1 MSIWESQDVYEKLQ
15 EYAQEGIVRA
25 KREGMRIRDED
36 GTYSFLIDKLL
47 HANKTYNES
56 KGSYW
61 GYMARGLNNSIK
73 TYMSRHNATIEMSLN
88 SELDSTNIDKDAR
101 TGAMSSKEPN
111 KTALLKLVSRSG
123 LLTKRELAT
132 VLLHMIDLDVPVEEI
147 LGVPTKVMNEYQLNA
162 GRKMKVYAMKHD
174 LDMGDFVVV
183 DEGWDE
189 GIDDN
194 GV

>member
-1 MSIWESQDVYEKLQ
+1 
-15 EYAQEGIVRA
+15 
-25 KREGMRIRDED
+25 
-36 GTYSFLIDKLL
+36 
-47 HANKTYNES
+47 
-56 KGSYW
+56 
-61 GYMARGLNNSIK
+61 
-73 TYMSRHNATIEMSLN
+73 
-88 SELDSTNIDKDAR
+88 
-101 TGAMSSKEPN
+101 MSSKEPN

-162 GRKMKVYAMKHD
+162 GRKMKAYAMKHD